1 MCLSTLT
8 LLVGWQEGHLACK
21 NWVVGCWHGV
31 EWGADLYIA
40 QLMPLPFT
48 VSCIS
53 KIQIGFTFLVP
64 AHPGTH
70 GKRAIKWVCVI
81 IIVFITLGVTLC
93 DLWHCKVSLKWLFI
107 YDTLESTVLHYITG
121 RSAQDFIF
129 VTCYQLV
136 MICHYVIGCA
146 ITCKV
151 GSMLPVNV

>member
-8 LLVGWQEGHLACK
+8 LLVGWQEGHPACK

-40 QLMPLPFT
+40 QLMPLPLT

-53 KIQIGFTFLVP
+53 KIQIFFTFLVP

-70 GKRAIKWVCVI
+70 GKRAIKWVYAI

-93 DLWHCKVSLKWLFI
+93 DLLHCKVSLKWLFYLWHTRI
-107 YDTLESTVLHYITG
+107 DSFTLHY
-121 RSAQDFIF
+121 RKKCPRLYFRHLLS
-129 VTCYQLV
+129 TCDDMSLCHWL
-136 MICHYVIGCA
+136 CHY
-146 ITCKV
+146 
-151 GSMLPVNV
+151 L